1 MGLYISYEIFFF
13 FHSELYAKKCMYEE
27 NLHNELIIREHIHS
41 VHYLFELWDASV
53 SGFLFTK
60 TAELKKSR
68 FL

>member
-1 MGLYISYEIFFF
+1 
-13 FHSELYAKKCMYEE
+13 MYEE